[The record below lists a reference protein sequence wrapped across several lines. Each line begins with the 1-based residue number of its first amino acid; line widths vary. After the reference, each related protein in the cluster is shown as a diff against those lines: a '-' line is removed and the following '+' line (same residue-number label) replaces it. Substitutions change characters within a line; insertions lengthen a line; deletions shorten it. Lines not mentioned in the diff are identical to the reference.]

1 MAMTP
6 AERQRKY
13 REKQKELQNPFKN
26 KNHLCSPKRLD
37 TKVSSSALMALEQF
51 AAATGQ
57 KKEIIVERALIEYMA
72 HYAKQFPAPEE
83 EDGRYFVKYRPLAG
97 ESENGVFLDDQ
108 KAGKLAPCYRVT
120 K

>member
-6 AERQRKY
+6 AERQRKF
-13 REKQKELQNPFKN
+13 REKQKDLQDPFKN

-72 HYAKQFPAPEE
+72 HYARQFPAPQED
-83 EDGRYFVKYRPLAG
+83 DGRYFVKYRLIAG
-97 ESENGVFLDDQ
+97 ERENGVFLDDP
-108 KAGKLAPCYRVT
+108 KADKLAPCYQRT
-120 K
+120 E